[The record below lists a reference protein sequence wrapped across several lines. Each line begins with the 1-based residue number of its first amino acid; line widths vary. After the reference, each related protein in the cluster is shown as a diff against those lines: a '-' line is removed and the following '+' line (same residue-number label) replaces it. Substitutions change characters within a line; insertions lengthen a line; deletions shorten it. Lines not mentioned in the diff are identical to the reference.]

1 MKLKKGEKKMNGKN
15 NFPHSK
21 FILKPEI
28 ENLKTCYTDK
38 DLIALLNAIR
48 SGDKKEIELS
58 IKKATENGATYKDI
72 WQVLSEVVG
81 DERLL
86 NSILETLKLIAK

>member
-1 MKLKKGEKKMNGKN
+1 MAGKIIISKNFEKK
-15 NFPHSK
+15 FV
-21 FILKPEI
+21 LRPEI

-48 SGDKKEIELS
+48 SGDKQSIELCV
-58 IKKATENGATYKDI
+58 KKAFDNGATAKDI
-72 WQVLSEVVG
+72 WHVLSETVG

-86 NSILETLKLIAK
+86 NSILETLKLIAR

>member
-1 MKLKKGEKKMNGKN
+1 MEKGNELKNLKT
-15 NFPHSK
+15 K
-21 FILKPEI
+21 FVLKPEI

-48 SGDKKEIELS
+48 GGNKHEIELS
-58 IKKATENGATYKDI
+58 LKIAFDNGATSRDI
-72 WQVLSEVVG
+72 WHVLSEIVG

-86 NSILETLKLIAK
+86 ISILETLNLIAK

>member
-1 MKLKKGEKKMNGKN
+1 MQKN
-15 NFPHSK
+15 HISK
-21 FILKPEI
+21 IINSRFEMKPEI

-48 SGDKKEIELS
+48 KGDKHAIKLS
-58 IKKATENGATYKDI
+58 IEKAFDNGATPEDI
-72 WQVLSEVVG
+72 WHVLSETVG

-86 NSILETLKLIAK
+86 NSIIETLRLIAK

>member
-1 MKLKKGEKKMNGKN
+1 MEKNSGIRNPKTR
-15 NFPHSK
+15 FV
-21 FILKPEI
+21 LKPEI

-48 SGDKKEIELS
+48 SGDSLLIEACVKKALNNGSTAKEI
-58 IKKATENGATYKDI
+58 
-72 WQVLSEVVG
+72 WHVLSEIVG

-86 NSILETLKLIAK
+86 NSILETLKFIAK

>member
-1 MKLKKGEKKMNGKN
+1 MKKSQVSNSVEAR
-15 NFPHSK
+15 

-48 SGDKKEIELS
+48 KGDKQS
-58 IKKATENGATYKDI
+58 IALCVKKAFDSGATNRDI
-72 WQVLSEVVG
+72 WNVISETVG

-86 NSILETLKLIAK
+86 NSIIETLRLLPNS

>member
-1 MKLKKGEKKMNGKN
+1 MKKNQLSDSMEKK
-15 NFPHSK
+15 FV
-21 FILKPEI
+21 LKPEI

-48 SGDKKEIELS
+48 GGDKRAIELCV
-58 IKKATENGATYKDI
+58 KKAFDSGATVKDV
-72 WQVLSEVVG
+72 WCVLSESVG